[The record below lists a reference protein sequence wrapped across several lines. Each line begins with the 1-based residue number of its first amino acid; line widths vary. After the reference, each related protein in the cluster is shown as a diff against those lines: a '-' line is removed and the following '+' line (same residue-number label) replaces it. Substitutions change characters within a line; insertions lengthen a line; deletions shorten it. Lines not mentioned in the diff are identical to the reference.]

1 MKIRLGLI
9 LLIIGI
15 LAIVCI
21 GLFMFTT
28 TRSSPTTLTLHMPK
42 DSEDSVDRYNNVK
55 TKLTLILL
63 KDDRVFGYYGDFIK
77 DGRSVLISETDKLI
91 EDGRKMFSKDS
102 LVVVIKPTETA
113 SYKETV
119 DMLDQMTINKI
130 EKYTMADLSKEEK
143 EFINKSQPKL

>member
-63 KDDRVFGYYGDFIK
+63 KDDRVFGYYGDLIK

-91 EDGRKMFSKDS
+91 ENGRKMFSKDS

>member
-28 TRSSPTTLTLHMPK
+28 TRSSPTILKLHMPK

-77 DGRSVLISETDKLI
+77 DGRSVLISKTDKLI

-143 EFINKSQPKL
+143 EFINKSQSKL